1 MDGFKEEIREAVL
14 KIVKGL
20 MITVIFLIL
29 LSAFTGCNTTR
40 TVTKEVPVEVP
51 IVRHDTVVIR
61 QAAKELVRIKDSIV
75 KVKDTMMFYH
85 TTYIDR
91 SKHDT
96 VYLSKTDTV
105 TRPLIVK
112 QTEVKEKKTNS
123 KVKII
128 ALISTILLLI
138 AIFLMVKKRLLPTI
152 RN

>member
-14 KIVKGL
+14 KMVKGL
-20 MITVIFLIL
+20 MITVIFFIL
-29 LSAFTGCNTTR
+29 LSVITGCTTTR

-51 IVRHDTVVIR
+51 AVRHDTVFIR

-105 TRPLIVK
+105 TKPVIVK
-112 QTEVKEKKTNS
+112 QTEVKEKATS
-123 KVKII
+123 SAGKII
-128 ALISTILLLI
+128 ALIIAIILPIAILLS
-138 AIFLMVKKRLLPTI
+138 MVMMFVLPSN
-152 RN
+152 R

>member
-14 KIVKGL
+14 KMVKGL
-20 MITVIFLIL
+20 MITIIFFIL
-29 LSAFTGCNTTR
+29 LSAITGCTTTR

-51 IVRHDTVVIR
+51 VVRHDTVVIR

-85 TTYIDR
+85 TTYINR

-105 TRPLIVK
+105 TKPVVVK
-112 QTEVKEKKTNS
+112 QTEVKEKATS
-123 KVKII
+123 SAGKII
-128 ALISTILLLI
+128 ALIIAIIIPIAILLS
-138 AIFLMVKKRLLPTI
+138 MVMMFVLPSN
-152 RN
+152 R

>member
-14 KIVKGL
+14 KMVKGL
-20 MITVIFLIL
+20 MITIIFFIL
-29 LSAFTGCNTTR
+29 LSAITGCTTTR

-51 IVRHDTVVIR
+51 VFRHDTVVIR

-105 TRPLIVK
+105 TKPIIVK
-112 QTEVKEKKTNS
+112 QTEVKEKATCS
-123 KVKII
+123 TEKII
-128 ALISTILLLI
+128 ALIIAIVLLI
-138 AIFLMVKKRLLPTI
+138 AILLSMVKRFHLPSKR
-152 RN
+152 